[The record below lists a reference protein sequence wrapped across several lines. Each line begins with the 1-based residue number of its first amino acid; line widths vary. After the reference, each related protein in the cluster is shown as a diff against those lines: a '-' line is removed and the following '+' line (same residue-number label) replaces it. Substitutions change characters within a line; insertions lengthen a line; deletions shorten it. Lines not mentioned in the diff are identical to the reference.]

1 MYTHKHQLLRM
12 AISEKGVIPLTFN
25 PSLLFSLSLCFL
37 LTGLWKLHLPCGLQS
52 LKHSLAQAGHQAA
65 KRCCEG

>member
-25 PSLLFSLSLCFL
+25 PSLLTISLFSSYSFMEAAFTMWITISKTQFGPGWTSSCQVL
-37 LTGLWKLHLPCGLQS
+37 L
-52 LKHSLAQAGHQAA
+52 
-65 KRCCEG
+65 